1 MKVTRKMINQSQH
14 LVTDYMYDN
23 DNVGIDLFLLNQE
36 KTNKEYT
43 IPSISITYEEQD
55 LNDSNGNIKLKT
67 CLRYEEEKVQSIIDV
82 SYTDKTYTVKTEISD
97 DEFAKDLIQTCL
109 ENKKSVKKLPCY
121 TNAIQ
126 NVIDNVKEEALSN
139 NSLVKEQEMK
149 YKCYI
154 YSENMELL
162 GIANRLLSSS
172 NKGDYYIIGE
182 YIGKSLDKLAND
194 RTKIIIDICINN
206 EITLQLT
213 NVCLIT
219 ATNTSIAYAE
229 IDTSFTRI
237 KRIDATYESIKLNIP
252 KNIALPNHN
261 ANYNPI
267 AYSNH
272 FIDMNER
279 NEIINFYKLNKP
291 NMTPTINVNKYLI
304 G

>member
-1 MKVTRKMINQSQH
+1 MKVTREMVNQSQH
-14 LVTDYMYDN
+14 LVTDYIYDN

-55 LNDSNGNIKLKT
+55 FNDSDGNIKLNT

-82 SYTDKTYTVKTEISD
+82 SYTNKAYTVKTEISD

-109 ENKKSVKKLPCY
+109 EDKKSVKKLPCY

-126 NVIDNVKEEALSN
+126 DVIDNVKEEALSN
-139 NSLVKEQEMK
+139 NSLIKEQEMK

-162 GIANRLLSSS
+162 GIANRLLSASD
-172 NKGDYYIIGE
+172 KGDYYIIGE
-182 YIGKSLDKLAND
+182 YIGKNLEKLASD
-194 RTKIIIDICINN
+194 RTKIIIDICVNN

-213 NVCLIT
+213 NACLIT

-229 IDTSFTRI
+229 IDSSFARI

-261 ANYNPI
+261 VNYNP
-267 AYSNH
+267 AQYSNH
-272 FIDMNER
+272 FIDMNEH
-279 NEIINFYKLNKP
+279 NEITNFYKLNKP
-291 NMTPTINVNKYLI
+291 NMTPTININRYLI